1 MRIGIM
7 ADTHDCLPLVERA
20 VEVLNRE
27 GVGLV
32 LHAGDYVAPFALKV
46 LESLE
51 APVIGVFGNNDG
63 DREALRKTASD
74 GGKVDLRGDYARTK
88 AGGLCI
94 GLVHGHDTGQIA
106 SLIER
111 GDLDVLVSGH
121 THHPLIGRH
130 GGTLMINPGEICG
143 YLTGT
148 PTLAVLETE
157 IKEAHLVRL

>member
-32 LHAGDYVAPFALKV
+32 LHTGDYVAPFTMKAL
-46 LESLE
+46 ERLE

-63 DREALRKTASD
+63 DREALRKTALD
-74 GGKVDLRGDYARTK
+74 GGNVDLRGDCARTSV
-88 AGGLCI
+88 GDLSI
-94 GLVHGHDTGQIA
+94 GLVHGHDTA
-106 SLIER
+106 LLTSLMER

-130 GGTLMINPGEICG
+130 GRTLMINPGETCG

-148 PTLAVLETE
+148 PTLAVLETGT
-157 IKEAHLVRL
+157 KEVHLIRL

>member
-32 LHAGDYVAPFALKV
+32 LHAGDYVAPFTLRV
-46 LESLE
+46 LEGLD

-63 DREALRKTASD
+63 DRELLRKTASEGD
-74 GGKVDLRGDYARTK
+74 IVDLRGDGARIED
-88 AGGLCI
+88 GDLSI
-94 GLVHGHDTGQIA
+94 GLVHGHDTDLLTTFME
-106 SLIER
+106 S

-130 GGTLMINPGEICG
+130 GRTLMINPGEICG

-148 PTLAVLETE
+148 PTLAVLDTRT
-157 IKEAHLVRL
+157 KEAHLVRL

>member
-7 ADTHDCLPLVERA
+7 ADTHDCLPLTERA

-27 GVGLV
+27 EVGLV
-32 LHAGDYVAPFALKV
+32 LHAGDYVAPFTLRV
-46 LESLE
+46 LERLE

-63 DREALRKTASD
+63 DREALRRTAQN
-74 GGKVDLRGDYARTK
+74 GERVDLRGEYATTS
-88 AGGLCI
+88 AGGLSI
-94 GLVHGHDTGQIA
+94 GLVHGHDAGLLA
-106 SLIER
+106 SLMKR

-130 GGTLMINPGEICG
+130 GRTLMINPGETCG